1 MASISSSV
9 INRFLSLFLILLHL
23 GCFVF
28 LSRDQSASHPTRKRK
43 SSSSDDDYKD
53 DHSPPAASR
62 RRRSSPLLSSSWSYI
77 KRVFTCKSIYN
88 SLPPPLP
95 PPISPAQTSARSSQ
109 KSSLLIAI
117 ENDAVFPAKISHHP
131 PHPISASPE
140 SDISSADRFPLR
152 NDIFPCTVCGEVLQ
166 KPHILEQHLAV
177 KHAVSELRDGDSGNN
192 IVRIIFKAGWNS
204 ATKSPEIH
212 RILKIHN
219 SPKIL
224 TRFEEYREFVKSK
237 ASKISNVAGGGG
249 RIRDERCIA
258 DGNELLRF
266 HCATFVCDLGLNG
279 GGGCGAAGWPTSSLC
294 NQQYCSVCGIIKSG
308 FSPKMDGISTLSTSW
323 RAHAAIPAEIEEEF
337 KFMNIK
343 RAMLVCRVIA
353 GRVGSEMEEADKEGC
368 GYDSLVGRG
377 RGGGGGVHLGNLDD
391 EELLVFNPKAVL
403 PCFVIVYTCEA

>member
-1 MASISSSV
+1 MANIGSSFL
-9 INRFLSLFLILLHL
+9 NRFLSLFLLLLHL

-28 LSRDQSASHPTRKRK
+28 LSRDRSDSLPNDDDSSPPLPPSTTRKRK
-43 SSSSDDDYKD
+43 SSSSNNDDK
-53 DHSPPAASR
+53 DHSPPAPSR
-62 RRRSSPLLSSSWSYI
+62 RRRSSALSSSWSYI
-77 KRVFTCKSIYN
+77 KRVFTCKSIH

-95 PPISPAQTSARSSQ
+95 PPISPAQTTARSSQ
-109 KSSLLIAI
+109 KSSLLTT
-117 ENDAVFPAKISHHP
+117 DDPDFPAKINP
-131 PHPISASPE
+131 PPISASPE
-140 SDISSADRFPLR
+140 SDISSTDRFPLR
-152 NDIFPCTVCGEVLQ
+152 NDIFPCTVCGEILQ
-166 KPHILEQHLAV
+166 KPHLLEQHLAV

-204 ATKSPEIH
+204 SPKSPEIH

-237 ASKISNVAGGGG
+237 ASKIGSAAEKP
-249 RIRDERCIA
+249 RDERCIA

-279 GGGCGAAGWPTSSLC
+279 NSSLC

-308 FSPKMDGISTLSTSW
+308 FSPKMDGILTLSTSW
-323 RAHAAIPAEIEEEF
+323 RAHAAIPEEIEEEF
-337 KFMNIK
+337 KFMNVK

-353 GRVGSEMEEADKEGC
+353 GRVGHEMEEELDKEG
-368 GYDSLVGRG
+368 GGLDSLVGRG
-377 RGGGGGVHLGNLDD
+377 RRGGVHQQGNMDE

-403 PCFVIVYTCEA
+403 PCFVIVYTV